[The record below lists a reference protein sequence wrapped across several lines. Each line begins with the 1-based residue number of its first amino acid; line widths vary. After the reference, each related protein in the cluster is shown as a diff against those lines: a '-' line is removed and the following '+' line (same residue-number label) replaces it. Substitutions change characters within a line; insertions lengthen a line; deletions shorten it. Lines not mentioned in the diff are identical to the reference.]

1 MLKKIYQITILP
13 YTIFL
18 LYLMFFGFGRTMM
31 DTNIVRLSPI
41 YSTYIFVQQKILI
54 NDYKMLVVNLI
65 GNIVMFVPFGFLGW
79 IIPKFKNL
87 KILLFSFLSVL
98 VLVEALQYFTRLG
111 VFDLDDLLLNSLGV
125 CIGFWLSK
133 KMDSEKF
140 PKNNQN

>member
-1 MLKKIYQITILP
+1 MLKKIYKITIFP

-31 DTNIVRLSPI
+31 DTNIVRLLPI
-41 YSTYIFVQQKILI
+41 YSTYIFVEQKLLT

-65 GNIVMFVPFGFLGW
+65 GNIIMFVPFGFLGW

-87 KILLFSFLSVL
+87 KTLLFSFLSVL
-98 VLVEALQYFTRLG
+98 ILVEALQYFTRLG
-111 VFDLDDLLLNSLGV
+111 VFDLDDLLLNSFGL

-133 KMDSEKF
+133 KLDSEKHQ
-140 PKNNQN
+140 KTI